1 MAALGNQCFLRK
13 ISNECD
19 RPPHVSVS
27 NDALVPAGVH
37 TSCQKLI
44 LHQKC
49 DSWKFCRSFLLVCLR
64 ECGLKAACARWR
76 GCGFG
81 AIFAVRTRSKGGPG
95 RNDSFHCE
103 NLAQCLPKSGFVCLS
118 FLDCPASGQQPRLP
132 SPPEPPGAV
141 SLWPS
146 GPGSI
151 SGKRMSNSSAFIL
164 LLVVSAETLSGIRWL
179 LKRSQNT
186 AARPDALRPGIGVCH
201 FRDGDRLG
209 CSTKGLLFSD
219 SAHKNDTGLL

>member
-19 RPPHVSVS
+19 RPHGSVS

-49 DSWKFCRSFLLVCLR
+49 DSWKFCRSFSLVCLR

-76 GCGFG
+76 GGCAFS
-81 AIFAVRTRSKGGPG
+81 AIFAVRTRSEGGPG

-103 NLAQCLPKSGFVCLS
+103 NLAQYLPKSGFVCLS
-118 FLDCPASGQQPRLP
+118 VLDCPASGQHPRPL
-132 SPPEPPGAV
+132 SPGPPGAM
-141 SLWPS
+141 SLWPP
-146 GPGSI
+146 GHGSI
-151 SGKRMSNSSAFIL
+151 SGKRMSNSSVFIV
-164 LLVVSAETLSGIRWL
+164 LLVVSAETLSGIRRL
-179 LKRSQNT
+179 LKSSKT
-186 AARPDALRPGIGVCH
+186 TTVGPDALRPGIGVCH
-201 FRDGDRLG
+201 LRDGHWLG

-219 SAHKNDTGLL
+219 SANKNNTSLL